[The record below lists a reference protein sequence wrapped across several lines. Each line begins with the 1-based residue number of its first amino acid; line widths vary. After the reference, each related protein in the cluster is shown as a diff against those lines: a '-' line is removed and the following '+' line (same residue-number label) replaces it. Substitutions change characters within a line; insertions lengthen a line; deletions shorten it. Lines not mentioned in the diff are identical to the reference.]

1 MGTELDSDL
10 TTALNR
16 ADQNTLSRI
25 VEALHSSPSM
35 SLKKDK
41 EYLQNKDNLSN
52 VTDWLGKKILSAG
65 GFGIAG
71 ITLTNPS
78 YKEIL
83 IELCN
88 VAKIATAPILT
99 VPEIESRIL
108 AWAYSEAKKINPSAP
123 SWDGLFRPS
132 PECISFLSSHIIEGF
147 KNPDFMNSFKQ
158 SVNEVNKDLKGF
170 FDIFLKWGPHILKL
184 ISAPSVKNMMPGWIM
199 AAVAAMG
206 ALFTE
211 GAVAAATATA
221 AAAGGVAAAAGAG
234 VAAAAY
240 ATLIGV
246 YAGLQF
252 AGPTTPALF
261 LVAFELAIAR
271 LPVLPTSSS

>member
-1 MGTELDSDL
+1 
-10 TTALNR
+10 
-16 ADQNTLSRI
+16 
-25 VEALHSSPSM
+25 
-35 SLKKDK
+35 
-41 EYLQNKDNLSN
+41 
-52 VTDWLGKKILSAG
+52 
-65 GFGIAG
+65 
-71 ITLTNPS
+71 
-78 YKEIL
+78 
-83 IELCN
+83 
-88 VAKIATAPILT
+88 
-99 VPEIESRIL
+99 
-108 AWAYSEAKKINPSAP
+108 
-123 SWDGLFRPS
+123 
-132 PECISFLSSHIIEGF
+132 
-147 KNPDFMNSFKQ
+147 MNSFKQ

-184 ISAPSVKNMMPGWIM
+184 ISSPSVKNMMPGWIM

-211 GAVAAATATA
+211 GAVAAAAATA

-271 LPVLPTSSS
+271 LPLTPVRQVTASFGATMIEHGDDFDSVLHRVDRALYAAKEQGGNRVVLLPDGPLEVLAVASD

>member
-1 MGTELDSDL
+1 
-10 TTALNR
+10 
-16 ADQNTLSRI
+16 
-25 VEALHSSPSM
+25 
-35 SLKKDK
+35 
-41 EYLQNKDNLSN
+41 
-52 VTDWLGKKILSAG
+52 
-65 GFGIAG
+65 
-71 ITLTNPS
+71 
-78 YKEIL
+78 
-83 IELCN
+83 
-88 VAKIATAPILT
+88 
-99 VPEIESRIL
+99 
-108 AWAYSEAKKINPSAP
+108 
-123 SWDGLFRPS
+123 
-132 PECISFLSSHIIEGF
+132 
-147 KNPDFMNSFKQ
+147 MNSFKQ